1 MTEKW
6 EQAPD
11 EAFSLSL
18 LSSASSV
25 PGQEEVN
32 VEQQFSTHVVG
43 VNWGDYK
50 LE

>member
-6 EQAPD
+6 ERMPD
-11 EAFSLSL
+11 EAFFLSL
-18 LSSASSV
+18 LTSASSV

-43 VNWGDYK
+43 VNLGVYK